1 MRQDESKNPGHLIS
15 EKRACIL
22 MIEMEKQFEAP
33 EEAGGIMT
41 TVARSGEGAK
51 TLFSIPPKLRF
62 LATRSFLRLVTL
74 GAG

>member
-1 MRQDESKNPGHLIS
+1 
-15 EKRACIL
+15 